1 MTVRLVA
8 GCDLGKASLKLTL
21 AELGPRGLELRRSLS
36 VPHDGAPFET
46 FCRIYREERLHTCE
60 ALGATGV
67 YAAELAVPAHAG
79 LPEDSCLEAALALLQ
94 PGGALNLID
103 LGARG
108 YAILSRGDDG
118 RTTYLENDKCSSGTG
133 ETLAKLA
140 GRFGLSLEEA
150 DALASAAEESI
161 PITARCSV
169 FAKSELTHF
178 ANQGQPGGK
187 LLRGL
192 FESVARHAAALLARV
207 QVKGPVRVVGGG
219 SRLRCLVD
227 ALARQIPLAVG
238 VPAHALHHGSIG
250 AAALAFE
257 RLRTEGRAELPSEP
271 EALVRRRRVAVRTL
285 PLPRASAARVTFVPA
300 PDRASDRG
308 APAILGLDLGS
319 TGSKAVLAA
328 AASGDVL
335 VDLYDR
341 TQGSP
346 VDAAQRLVARLLE
359 VCEPDVRA
367 VAVTGSGRDAVA
379 AVLRAAFPAQVEQIV
394 VENEIVAHATAAIRC
409 DPARGASL
417 SIVEIG
423 GQDAKFIQLV
433 GGQIVESDLNRACSA
448 GTGSFLE
455 EQAALY
461 GVGAIEEV
469 GRLAAEATACPD
481 LGQMCTVFIAET
493 AMQARA
499 QGFSLADLF
508 AGFQTAVI
516 RNYMNRVM
524 GQRVFGDR
532 IFFQGKPAS
541 SPSLAWALA
550 AAADRD
556 VTVPYN
562 PGAMGAWGIA
572 LCARDVARARAER
585 FELTRFLEARVVER
599 EEIRCLDAECRTYCP
614 IDRTRVAVGDTVET
628 VCSGGACPKFERASS
643 SSARKPPREAPHAFD
658 ERERLLAP
666 YLEPRAGRVCV
677 DLPVCGALHA
687 VLPWLVTFL
696 SELGVGTRVLRSAAG
711 TLARGEDRCF
721 SYDACAPVKVAHG
734 ILDEA
739 SRLALI
745 PTLLELPDA
754 ETPPGETCPMEQ
766 GMGAMVE
773 QALRARGQPIEVLK
787 PRLSLGGRPG
797 PEDVLELGKLA
808 RRLGAPLWRLP
819 RALARAGAAQKR
831 HGEALLA
838 IGRSTLAYGRAHD
851 LAVVVVLGPLH
862 VIHDPAIQSGVPK
875 ILRASG
881 VLALP
886 MDCYPI
892 DGRAPR
898 IEGLRWHAARRALH
912 VAAAARQAGDAFPL
926 LLSSFGCGPA
936 SFFEHGWSAL
946 LGDYP
951 HAAIES
957 DGHGGKAGYTT
968 RVQAFVHTLRRYADG
983 PSEVPRETV
992 ELFRTD
998 DRPLEAERDSRLLVF
1013 SASDHW
1019 SRLLAAS
1026 YRSLGFDATA
1036 SLPVD
1041 ESTLACGQRNCSG
1054 KECLP
1059 YQLIWGSFRRTLEE
1073 HPPEKRTVLL
1083 GVTDEGQCRNCMFVQ
1098 KDELNLERM
1107 GLRPLVHARQ
1117 LHVAGDR
1124 EPLRYFRFWV
1134 GVVAVD
1140 LLHQLASYHRVLDDA
1155 EVDRLHRGFGEELE
1169 RVCER
1174 PLPVKALDAA
1184 REQARAYRDT
1194 AALLERAAGDYAALA
1209 RRAGNGRRRPTVLL
1223 TGDIY
1228 MRIDE
1233 VGNGGLIRK
1242 LSARGLHVLVEPY
1255 LLYPEYR
1262 GHENTVEKRNQLS
1275 PLLPGLLF
1283 ARAAMNLVR
1292 RDLYRRVQ
1300 RLHPW
1305 LPMPEVARMVAAGR
1319 RLIGRDPVG
1328 EAPLTIGSALLAWQ
1342 EKLCDGI
1349 VVASPWSCAPGLVA
1363 ESLLRHER
1371 ELPLLFVYCD
1381 GAPLDESRLD
1391 RFAFRLGRA
1400 PARAS

>member
-1 MTVRLVA
+1 MTVRLLA
-8 GCDLGKASLKLTL
+8 GVDLGKASLKLSL
-21 AELGPRGLELRRSLS
+21 AELGPRGLEPRRSLS
-36 VPHDGAPFET
+36 IAHDGAPFEA
-46 FCRIYREERLHTCE
+46 FCRVYREEQLHTCE

-67 YAAELAVPAHAG
+67 YSAELVAPAHAG
-79 LPEDSCLEAALALLQ
+79 LPEDSCLEAALALLE

-108 YAILSRGDDG
+108 YAILSRDDDG

-140 GRFGLSLEEA
+140 GRFGLSLEAA
-150 DALASAAEESI
+150 DSLASAAGESI

-178 ANQGQPGGK
+178 ANQGQPSGK

-207 QVKGPVRVVGGG
+207 QVEGPVRVVGGG

-227 ALARQIPLAVG
+227 ALAQQIPLAVD
-238 VPAHALHHGSIG
+238 VPAHALHLGSIG
-250 AAALAFE
+250 AAQLALE
-257 RLRTEGRAELPSEP
+257 RLRVEGRAELPLEP
-271 EALVRRRRVAVRTL
+271 EALVRRREVALRRL
-285 PLPRASAARVTFVPA
+285 PLPRASAGRVTFLPA
-300 PDRASDRG
+300 PERG
-308 APAILGLDLGS
+308 PDGRSAPAILGLDLGS

-328 AASGDVL
+328 AATGEVL
-335 VDLYDR
+335 LDLYDR

-346 VDAAQRLVARLLE
+346 VDAAQRLVAQLLE

-367 VAVTGSGRDAVA
+367 VGVTGSGRDAVA
-379 AVLRAAFPAQVEQIV
+379 AVLRAAFPARGERIV
-394 VENEIVAHATAAIRC
+394 VENEIVAHATAAVRC
-409 DPARGASL
+409 DPAHGASL

-461 GVGAIEEV
+461 GVGAIEAV

-508 AGFQTAVI
+508 AGFQTAVV

-556 VTVPYN
+556 VTVPHN

-572 LCARDVARARAER
+572 LCAVERAGAER
-585 FELTRFLEARVVER
+585 FELARFLEARVVGR
-599 EEIRCLDAECRTYCP
+599 EEIRCLDKECRTYCP
-614 IDRTRVAVGDTVET
+614 IERTRVAVGGALET
-628 VCSGGACPKFERASS
+628 VHSGGACPKFERASS
-643 SSARKPPREAPHAFD
+643 SSVLKPPRDAPHAFD

-666 YLEPRAGRVCV
+666 YLELRTGRVSV
-677 DLPVCGALHA
+677 DLPLCGAVHA

-696 SELGVGTRVLRSAAG
+696 SELGVGTRVLRSSTG

-734 ILDEA
+734 LLDES

-773 QALRARGQPIEVLK
+773 QALRARGQAIEVLK

-797 PEDVLELGKLA
+797 PEDLLELTTLA

-819 RALARAGAAQKR
+819 IALARAGAAQRR

-838 IGRSTLAYGRAHD
+838 IGRETLAYGRAHD
-851 LAVVVVLGPLH
+851 LPVVVVLGPLH
-862 VIHDPAIQSGVPK
+862 VIHDPAIQSGVPR
-875 ILRASG
+875 ILHASG

-898 IEGLRWHAARRALH
+898 IESLRWHAAQRALH

-951 HAAIES
+951 HASIES

-968 RVQAFVHTLRRYADG
+968 RVQAFVHTLRRYTDG
-983 PSEVPRETV
+983 PSKVPRETV

-998 DRPLEAERDSRLLVF
+998 DGPLEAERGSRLVVF

-1026 YRSLGFDATA
+1026 YRSLGFDAIA

-1073 HPPEKRTVLL
+1073 QPPEKRTVLL
-1083 GVTDEGQCRNCMFVQ
+1083 GVTDEGQCRNCMFVL

-1140 LLHQLASYHRVLDDA
+1140 LLHQLASYHRVFDDA
-1155 EVDRLHRGFGEELE
+1155 GVDRLHRGFGEELE
-1169 RVCER
+1169 RICER
-1174 PLPVKALDAA
+1174 PLPGQALDAV
-1184 REQARAYRDT
+1184 REQTRAYRDT
-1194 AALLERAAGDYAALA
+1194 AALLARAAGDYAALA
-1209 RRAGNGRRRPTVLL
+1209 RGAGNGRRRPTVLL

-1233 VGNGGLIRK
+1233 VGSGGLIRK

-1283 ARAAMNLVR
+1283 ARSAMNLVR

-1305 LPMPEVARMVAAGR
+1305 LPMPEVSRMVAAGR

-1328 EAPLTIGSALLAWQ
+1328 EAPLTIGSALLAWK
-1342 EKLCDGI
+1342 EKICDGI

-1371 ELPLLFVYCD
+1371 EPPLLFIYCD
-1381 GAPLDESRLD
+1381 GTPLDEPRLD
-1391 RFAFRLGRA
+1391 RFAFRLARA
-1400 PARAS
+1400 AARAS